1 MSTVFSAHYDGR
13 VIVPDQ
19 PLSLPIGRK
28 LQLRVETSATQPG
41 QFADL
46 AEFASDLTD
55 SPGDLS
61 IQHDHY
67 LYGAPKRSS

>member
-1 MSTVFSAHYDGR
+1 MTIEISAHFDGR

-19 PLSLPIGRK
+19 PLSLPIGQK
-28 LQLRVETSATQPG
+28 LQLRVETSTESAG

-46 AEFASDLTD
+46 SNFASDFSD

-61 IQHDHY
+61 QQHDHY
-67 LYGAPKRSS
+67 LYGTPKR

>member
-1 MSTVFSAHYDGR
+1 MSTFFSGHFDGR

-19 PLSLPIGRK
+19 PISLPVGEK
-28 LQLRVETSATQPG
+28 LQLRVELTNEQSG

-46 AEFASDLTD
+46 TRFAVDLPD

-67 LYGAPKRSS
+67 LYGTPKR